1 MFLKAARLAPC
12 WSGFKENHYSGVDE
26 IRTIWNMEGQGKELA
41 LKTCLCSPY
50 FCLGCNCCNQLQA
63 PSFKMMLSNYP
74 SISTSWRTIPKSN
87 FCELLPRL
95 YCGICISNLF
105 WMDQHEHVLCHPAHS
120 WAHPCSELVKAARNL
135 CFFFPVLPEILTPEQ
150 ITKYKGIFETF
161 DEYLKHISNTEPR
174 VQVSLW
180 NECVLYLEKINSK
193 RNPPIRQL
201 VLKIEMERFTKPQKQ
216 SLQVSWSPPPQK
228 CPVSSVSF
236 PVCSC
241 ETTQSI
247 SLHALLSWHLPSPW
261 GTWATV
267 QRFVLSSFL
276 DSWCSQKK
284 RNYRGC
290 SVSLAGIPPST
301 PAWETSVL
309 EQQLPVCT
317 VLSVYSQGGK
327 ILLTFFIAGHKEQFF
342 YQKMNKHSRP
352 TFTGIFKPL
361 PFYLISY
368 PWRSFTRGLQQS
380 QKTFLLTDHYKGM
393 RRNIFPS

>member
-1 MFLKAARLAPC
+1 MTDTWIYATFANSTEC
-12 WSGFKENHYSGVDE
+12 SGFGCCSYPEQWATLAIAHVLKGSQISTLLKWIQRKSLLRSG
-26 IRTIWNMEGQGKELA
+26 WNLDHLEYGGARERA
-41 LKTCLCSPY
+41 GIKTCLCSPY

-105 WMDQHEHVLCHPAHS
+105 WMAQHEHVLCHPAHS
-120 WAHPCSELVKAARNL
+120 WVRPCSELIKAARNL
-135 CFFFPVLPEILTPEQ
+135 CFFFPVLPEFLTPEQ
-150 ITKYKGIFETF
+150 ITKYKGVFETF
-161 DEYLKHISNTEPR
+161 DEYLKHISKTEPR

-290 SVSLAGIPPST
+290 SASLAGIPPST

-327 ILLTFFIAGHKEQFF
+327 ILLTLFYCWTQGTIFLSEDEQPFTSHF
-342 YQKMNKHSRP
+342 YRH
-352 TFTGIFKPL
+352 F
-361 PFYLISY
+361 
-368 PWRSFTRGLQQS
+368 
-380 QKTFLLTDHYKGM
+380 
-393 RRNIFPS
+393 